1 MKILIADDHAGMRS
15 MLRSLISL
23 ALQDAAEIVE
33 CESGEQ
39 AVAMATSERP
49 DCVLMDLELGQM
61 SGFEAAMNGFDAARQ
76 ILRQEAPAAIW
87 MVTSYDS
94 PAFRARAAQ
103 LGIEQFI
110 CKENLSELTP
120 LLQTLTHPKL

>member
-39 AVAMATSERP
+39 AVAMAASERP
-49 DCVLMDLELGQM
+49 DCVLMDYQFTEVM
-61 SGFEAAMNGFDAARQ
+61 NGFEAACQ
-76 ILRQEAPAAIW
+76 IQSQAPPTTIW
-87 MVTSYDS
+87 MVTSYDT
-94 PAFRARAAQ
+94 PAFRAKAEK
-103 LGIEQFI
+103 LGIDAFI
-110 CKENLSELTP
+110 CKENLSELTH
-120 LLQTLTHPKL
+120 LLKSFTHS